1 MVAYCSQDLHGGT
14 RTTANTSTF
23 GYYFSGA
30 VIVQSTLR
38 QLQADHGMDVATDI
52 IVTGDSAGGIAVY
65 VWARLCGVLVT
76 LVDTAAWC
84 VGSHL
89 RTQLRGV
96 LVTLVDSSAWGVG
109 HTCGHSCVSHGWLVC
124 CGYGRPRTSWTV

>member
-38 QLQADHGMDVATDI
+38 QLQADHGMDAATDI

-65 VWARLCGVLVT
+65 VW
-76 LVDTAAWC
+76 
-84 VGSHL
+84 
-89 RTQLRGV
+89 TQLRGV

-124 CGYGRPRTSWTV
+124 CGYGRPRTSCTV